1 MGIFDFLS
9 GPGVVSGINQGIQ
22 QLRIEDNDKFSK
34 YLDRAV
40 DYVETQALPLLNES
54 KKLAT
59 AEIRVAKRLRT
70 MGVKP
75 NVIKALAS
83 RGKGGLSEFY
93 ATVQQVNFKY
103 ASNPTKQISG
113 EDINN
118 AVVGAEQFKNEDETV
133 RDYITNTY
141 MPNIDLGM
149 DKVSAFDIS
158 GARGRAYKELDDY
171 AGTVLA
177 DGTSL
182 TYKDLY
188 TLVKG
193 GSYTGFGGE
202 DMGVTI
208 DQTVLQQSF
217 QAPLQERLYDQHA
230 NSAMLKIQSYGATTD
245 KAVELLEAD
254 NSDMG
259 LLLNEYA
266 TRMFPNQKDAFIAQ
280 TYSQVEK
287 GQAAVTGASTNL
299 YMGFN
304 ELISSNN
311 ERTPFTTEAVARA
324 WAKVI
329 GVHSRY
335 DKPIFFIKEDGT
347 VGKATVSELIG

>member
-34 YLDRAV
+34 YLDKAV

-54 KKLAT
+54 KKIAT

-202 DMGVTI
+202 DMGITI
-208 DQTVLQQSF
+208 DQTVLQQSL
-217 QAPLQERLYDQHA
+217 QDPLIERLYDTHKTAVMDLIQESGA
-230 NSAMLKIQSYGATTD
+230 DYNTAVQVLKDD
-245 KAVELLEAD
+245 K
-254 NSDMG
+254 SDMG

-266 TRMFPNQKDAFIAQ
+266 KRTSGVEGVYNTFYPQTEGSEATRA
-280 TYSQVEK
+280 
-287 GQAAVTGASTNL
+287 GANRNL
-299 YMGFN
+299 YRNFN
-304 ELISSNN
+304 KLISSNN